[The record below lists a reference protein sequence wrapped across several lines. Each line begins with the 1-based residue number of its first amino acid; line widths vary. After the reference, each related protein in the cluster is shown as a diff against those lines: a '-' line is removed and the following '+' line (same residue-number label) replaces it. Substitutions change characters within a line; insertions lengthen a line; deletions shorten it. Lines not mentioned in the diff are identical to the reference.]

1 MRDSPGWPDGTTGWG
16 ATEAEIALAP
26 AARVR
31 LLTDRIGVQAVAHW
45 ASDLLTAGCAPDHPD
60 RPSIL
65 WLGGDHDAALVA
77 QHQLTDPVHVYWTR
91 VWAARALLHSWSP
104 SATGAVALALAN
116 PAWRVREMAA
126 KVARRDGIGQP
137 ADALAALCGDPYAR
151 VRAAAVSS
159 LGVVGEAE
167 HVDAVRTALV
177 DPEAAIAVAA
187 ERALA
192 QLSQRL
198 DRRLEP

>member
-1 MRDSPGWPDGTTGWG
+1 
-16 ATEAEIALAP
+16 LA
-26 AARVR
+26 R
-31 LLTDRIGVQAVAHW
+31 W
-45 ASDLLTAGCAPDHPD
+45 ASDLLTAGCAPDDPD

-65 WLGGDHDAALVA
+65 WLGGEHAAQLLTS
-77 QHQLTDPVHVYWTR
+77 HRLTDPVHVYWTR

-104 SATGAVALALAN
+104 TATDAVAVALAD

-126 KVARRDGIGQP
+126 KVVRRHEIGQL
-137 ADALAALCGDPYAR
+137 ADALAALCVDPSAR

-159 LGVVGEAE
+159 LGVIGEGE

-177 DPEAAIAVAA
+177 DSETAVAVAA
-187 ERALA
+187 ERALD

-198 DRRLEP
+198 DRRIDP

>member
-1 MRDSPGWPDGTTGWG
+1 METPEPEPT
-16 ATEAEIALAP
+16 AAELALAP

-31 LLTDRIGVQAVAHW
+31 VLGDLIGADAVADWAAELLTGR
-45 ASDLLTAGCAPDHPD
+45 CAPDDPD

-65 WLGGDHDAALVA
+65 WLGGPHAAALLA
-77 QHQLTDPVHVYWTR
+77 QRRLTDPVHVYWTR

-104 SATGAVALALAN
+104 TATDAVALALAD

-126 KVARRDGIGQP
+126 KVARRHEIGEV
-137 ADALAALCGDPYAR
+137 AAALAALCADPSPR
-151 VRAAAVSS
+151 VRTAAVAA
-159 LGVVGEAE
+159 LGVVGEGE

-177 DPEAAIAVAA
+177 DPEPAVAVAA

-198 DRRLEP
+198 DRRLDP